1 MHASNR
7 RLIAGVFGPLELCP
21 IGTTA
26 KGFRVRHSRSSGLHV
41 GLAGLHLLCE
51 GGGDQYED
59 VHYKYV
65 VSNEVG
71 NFAP

>member
-1 MHASNR
+1 M

-26 KGFRVRHSRSSGLHV
+26 KGFRVRFSPSSELHV
-41 GLAGLHLLCE
+41 GLTGLHLLCE
-51 GGGDQYED
+51 GGGDQFED
-59 VHYKYV
+59 VRYKYV

-71 NFAP
+71 NFSP